1 MQRRIRFCEKYY
13 NDISNF
19 FFQKSS
25 KLNEIDRID
34 TRMVVNLFVTNIFE
48 AKLKLVVQFQND
60 CLMSQIRLLQ

>member
-19 FFQKSS
+19 FFQKCS

-34 TRMVVNLFVTNIFE
+34 IRMVVNFFVTNILE
-48 AKLKLVVQFQND
+48 AKLKLIVHFQN
-60 CLMSQIRLLQ
+60 